1 MVFLPLGALDKE
13 SAFSL
18 VTSPMKEIHI
28 KWKDENM
35 ISKKSNEEVNF
46 ENNFFDFYYRKLI
59 CLFNQI

>member
-1 MVFLPLGALDKE
+1 
-13 SAFSL
+13 
-18 VTSPMKEIHI
+18 MKKGYISCA

-35 ISKKSNEEVNF
+35 ISKKSKEKVNF